1 MGIQQGG
8 SVVPLTPLGDACLRM
23 DLTAVHEI
31 LENLA
36 YKDDEGAATEV
47 CFWFDFAH
55 FKVNGVAI
63 YGSFVMDCSF
73 RSMCGLNRC
82 RTH

>member
-1 MGIQQGG
+1 MLMGLHQGG

-47 CFWFDFAH
+47 CFWFDLLISKSTDLQFTVLLLWIA
-55 FKVNGVAI
+55 A
-63 YGSFVMDCSF
+63 FVPCVD
-73 RSMCGLNRC
+73 
-82 RTH
+82 